1 MVLLISITI
10 YVRNDKSLQKVINL
24 IVVDNYFRYQYL
36 LRKGFKMKAML
47 LALSIG
53 LAGCG
58 ASSDSGS
65 ATDAISY
72 EQIGYGD
79 TGYNILGEGRSIRVL
94 GSADFE
100 DSWSAI
106 SSEDI
111 PDVDFSDSVVI
122 LFYDGET
129 STSECASNATL
140 KSLTA
145 ELDEKDTLTT
155 SVEYEINCVD
165 SALVCDDVLNPEY
178 NYKFYKINTNPSNI
192 VLNEQ
197 YTYTNCD

>member
-1 MVLLISITI
+1 
-10 YVRNDKSLQKVINL
+10 
-24 IVVDNYFRYQYL
+24 
-36 LRKGFKMKAML
+36 
-47 LALSIG
+47 
-53 LAGCG
+53 
-58 ASSDSGS
+58 
-65 ATDAISY
+65 
-72 EQIGYGD
+72 
-79 TGYNILGEGRSIRVL
+79 
-94 GSADFE
+94 
-100 DSWSAI
+100 
-106 SSEDI
+106 DI